1 MANEKNKGYQLITK
15 PTKYNTPQKLN
26 KYRILLVEANNN
38 NKLIAVRS
46 FCLGDLGKEGGCE
59 ESNQQKVVVGSMWK
73 DYSLILTSLAAV
85 MSSFST
91 TIGCKNCKSKTK

>member
-26 KYRILLVEANNN
+26 KYCILLVEANNN
-38 NKLIAVRS
+38 NKLIVVRS
-46 FCLGDLGKEGGCE
+46 FCLGDPGKEGGCR
-59 ESNQQKVVVGSMWK
+59 ESNQQKVILGSMSK

-85 MSSFST
+85 TPRFST

>member
-26 KYRILLVEANNN
+26 KYCILLVEAKKK
-38 NKLIAVRS
+38 KLIVVRS
-46 FCLGDLGKEGGCE
+46 FCLGDPGKEGGCG
-59 ESNQQKVVVGSMWK
+59 ESNQQKAIVGSMWK
-73 DYSLILTSLAAV
+73 DYRLILTSLAVV
-85 MSSFST
+85 MPRFST